1 MINAIQEYIRYLHD
15 VKQTS
20 HNTELCYERDLKKA
34 ADYFAGQ
41 EIENLLEVTPT
52 NLNSY
57 MLYLERE
64 QLSPATVSRNVAA
77 LKSFFRYLVQEHRV
91 AEDPT
96 GQLKPPKVEK
106 KAPCVLTIE
115 EAGRLLRQPDRSTA
129 KGIRD
134 SAMLELLY
142 ATGIRVSELIHLKT
156 GDVNLPLGYITC
168 TEHERDRIIPF
179 GETAGQAM
187 RQYLETARDALLK
200 GGESEYFFTNCSG
213 KPMSRLVFDGVT
225 GDGIQVTLVDMGDHF
240 RIICADIELVKQPEP
255 MPKLPVARIMYR
267 HKPDFRIGTAAWC
280 YAGGAHHSV
289 VSTALTRQDIAM
301 FARLTQTELITIGED
316 TTEADLQKFFM

>member
-1 MINAIQEYIRYLHD
+1 MINAIQEYIRYLHH

-41 EIENLLEVTPT
+41 EIENPQEVTAT

-77 LKSFFRYLVQEHRV
+77 LKSFFRYLVQEHRIAV
-91 AEDPT
+91 DPT

-106 KAPCVLTIE
+106 KAPSVLTIE
-115 EAGRLLRQPDRSTA
+115 EAGRLLRQPDQSTA

-134 SAMLELLY
+134 RAMLELLY

-156 GDVNLPLGYITC
+156 EDVNLPLGYITC
-168 TEHERDRIIPF
+168 TEHERDRMIPF

-200 GGESEYFFTNCSG
+200 GGQSEYFFTNCSG
-213 KPMSRLVFDGVT
+213 KPMSRQGFWKVLKGYAAEA
-225 GDGIQVTLVDMGDHF
+225 GITEDITPHTLRHSFALHLLQNGTDLKRVQEMLGH
-240 RIICADIELVKQPEP
+240 ADISTTQ
-255 MPKLPVARIMYR
+255 MYL
-267 HKPDFRIGTAAWC
+267 HMGTCKP
-280 YAGGAHHSV
+280 
-289 VSTALTRQDIAM
+289 
-301 FARLTQTELITIGED
+301 GE
-316 TTEADLQKFFM
+316 E